1 MATAALAPNILADVV
16 ATGAG
21 LPPNIFAVVVD
32 TDGLPNKLALTD
44 VAAVFPNMVA
54 GAAELD
60 GLPNILADI
69 ANEGIDAAGAE
80 VPKVADDAAGALAPN
95 ILGTNGAEVAAP
107 NILADAVTPL
117 TEVAAGIPNILDD
130 EHVTVVL
137 PNTFV
142 ELWFPAP
149 KENCA
154 GV

>member
-1 MATAALAPNILADVV
+1 MAPNILADV

-21 LPPNIFAVVVD
+21 LLLNIAVVVD
-32 TDGLPNKLALTD
+32 TDGLPNKLALTA

-69 ANEGIDAAGAE
+69 AGTPPNEGIDAAGAE
-80 VPKVADDAAGALAPN
+80 VPKAADDVASTFAPN
-95 ILGTNGAEVAAP
+95 ILGTNGAVEAVP

-137 PNTFV
+137 PNKFV

-154 GV
+154 

>member
-1 MATAALAPNILADVV
+1 MAPNILADVV

-69 ANEGIDAAGAE
+69 AGTPPNEGIDTARAE
-80 VPKVADDAAGALAPN
+80 VPKVADDAAGVLAPN